1 MSEKNIDGNP
11 KQSTVYSW
19 ATGSVTAAGTA
30 AATDLTSVSG
40 FTTLLSNFSNSTS
53 VPGVTLK
60 RVPTKIKVWSTGG
73 TAYIRINGGDVI
85 NIGATSPFEAE
96 DLVITSIG
104 VSTGGTAVT
113 LTVYLQ

>member
-1 MSEKNIDGNP
+1 MIIENVDGKA

-19 ATGSVTAAGTA
+19 ASGSVTAAGTA

-85 NIGATSPFEAE
+85 SVTSTSPFEAK

>member
-60 RVPTKIKVWSTGG
+60 RVPTKIKVRSTG

-85 NIGATSPFEAE
+85 TIDATSPFEAE

>member
-19 ATGSVTAAGTA
+19 ATGSVTAAGTTA
-30 AATDLTSVSG
+30 GTDLTSVSG

-60 RVPTKIKVWSTGG
+60 RVPTKIKVWSTGA
-73 TAYIRINGGDVI
+73 AYIKINGGDVI
-85 NIGATSPFEAE
+85 SVTSTSPFEAE

-104 VSTGGTAVT
+104 VSTGGIAVT

>member
-30 AATDLTSVSG
+30 AGTDLTSVSG

-60 RVPTKIKVWSTGG
+60 RVPTKIKVWSTAA
-73 TAYIRINGGDVI
+73 AYIKINGGDVI
-85 NIGATSPFEAE
+85 TIGATSPFEAE

-104 VSTGGTAVT
+104 VSTGGSAVT
-113 LTVYLQ
+113 ITVYLQ